1 MSFSHDICTWNGTN
15 FYLSFYSK
23 INVSTSYIN
32 NLRISALL
40 GCGSSQLSYDESH
53 SQVLSTSLLFLEN
66 VYRTLDLWEQILN
79 HSMEQLSTLCL
90 SPQTLRKNSNLKYQ
104 YFFHSKDRMRVVET
118 KLITYQMG
126 LRHPHTAGVYSLRI
140 EDNPEMFSICCLII
154 ARIMILLSYNSKLQ
168 CWNFYDSEENEI
180 YKIKVSLS
188 FFSSIS
194 TDCE

>member
-1 MSFSHDICTWNGTN
+1 MSFSHDICPWNGTN

-32 NLRISALL
+32 NLRISSLL
-40 GCGSSQLSYDESH
+40 GCGCSQLSYDGVTFSSAFHISPVPRECL
-53 SQVLSTSLLFLEN
+53 QNARLVRTDFKPQYGTIKYFMPIITNIEEKLEPK
-66 VYRTLDLWEQILN
+66 V
-79 HSMEQLSTLCL
+79 
-90 SPQTLRKNSNLKYQ
+90 PVF
-104 YFFHSKDRMRVVET
+104 FFHSKDRMRVVET
-118 KLITYQMG
+118 KLITYQMD
-126 LRHPHTAGVYSLRI
+126 LRHPHTASVCSLRI

-188 FFSSIS
+188 FF
-194 TDCE
+194 

>member
-1 MSFSHDICTWNGTN
+1 MAAG
-15 FYLSFYSK
+15 
-23 INVSTSYIN
+23 VP
-32 NLRISALL
+32 
-40 GCGSSQLSYDESH
+40 SSLMMESH
-53 SQVLSTSLLFLEN
+53 SQVLSTSVLFLEN
-66 VYRTLDLWEQILN
+66 VYSTLDLWEQILN

-104 YFFHSKDRMRVVET
+104 CFFFHSNDRMRVVET

-126 LRHPHTAGVYSLRI
+126 LRHPHTASVYSLRI

-188 FFSSIS
+188 FFFLHIYRSGIVF
-194 TDCE
+194 DLLKNFKLLYIYWNLIYVQPV